1 MHCHT
6 LIIFLSI
13 ANFLCI
19 INCRIFV
26 LVGNCWPLYADMM
39 LGKDR
44 MAKLHSIAKLQNLA
58 ASSQTVLNSV
68 AEIAAAQ
75 GQSPPVGPP
84 ATAALPAPQR

>member
-1 MHCHT
+1 MHRHS
-6 LIIFLSI
+6 LLIFLCV
-13 ANFLCI
+13 ANCLCI
-19 INCRIFV
+19 INYRTFV

-44 MAKLHSIAKLQNLA
+44 MAELRSIAKLHNLA
-58 ASSQTVLNSV
+58 AGSQTVPNSV